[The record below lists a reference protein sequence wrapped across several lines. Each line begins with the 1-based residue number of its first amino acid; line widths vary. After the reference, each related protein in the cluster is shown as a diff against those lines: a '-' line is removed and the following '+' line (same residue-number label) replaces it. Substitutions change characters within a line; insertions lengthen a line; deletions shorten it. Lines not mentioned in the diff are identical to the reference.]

1 MKPIVLVTGA
11 IAIFGVGFVA
21 GHYQSTDPEAQI
33 DITNT
38 ARQGER
44 SPLTVNTM
52 PNKAGFPVSR
62 TSQTDGSDL
71 QPIQV
76 QQHGKSQAAP
86 SPPVLPPHERVF
98 SIEERAQWEAQ
109 QREARKTRLAEVDAM
124 IHSMESAGFPEEQV
138 KKFSRTE
145 GRTGKSTHRRISS
158 RGFITSREYPRGDES
173 GFRGE
178 PRTSQRPRSAPQS
191 HVGSIFPPVPAK
203 RREPTQFFPSCPAPA
218 RTPKLNLTWN
228 KS

>member
-21 GHYQSTDPEAQI
+21 GHYQGTDSEAKI

-109 QREARKTRLAEVDAM
+109 QREAKKTRLAEVDAM

-138 KKFSRTE
+138 KNFREQKEELAKAPIDEFPVGDLSPLESTPEEMKADFAASLEQANVPEAHRKAMLEAFS
-145 GRTGKSTHRRISS
+145 
-158 RGFITSREYPRGDES
+158 PRFQPNAGNPPNFS
-173 GFRGE
+173 PPALPPHE
-178 PRTSQRPRSAPQS
+178 PP
-191 HVGSIFPPVPAK
+191 
-203 RREPTQFFPSCPAPA
+203 
-218 RTPKLNLTWN
+218 N
-228 KS
+228 